1 MEHTIDN
8 ISKHPDN
15 WIVSEITPEQGSED
29 KVIKVELK
37 PLDVSP
43 YCSGIFKKCNKSLLM
58 SATILDKDAFC
69 ASVGLTPADVKF
81 IQVDSDFPL
90 ENRPIYP
97 LGVAQLNYKTLQ
109 QDVVK
114 LKIIEK
120 IDRIMTHFKDHK
132 GIIHLTSYQQLQW
145 VRNGISK
152 DNRKRLI
159 ETDPE
164 IQRDEIISEHINATK
179 PTVLI
184 SPSLHLGLDL
194 HDDLSRFQIIAKVPY
209 PSMGDSWIAKKFG
222 RNKQWYNWQTALRL
236 VQAVDL

>member
-1 MEHTIDN
+1 
-8 ISKHPDN
+8 
-15 WIVSEITPEQGSED
+15 
-29 KVIKVELK
+29 
-37 PLDVSP
+37 
-43 YCSGIFKKCNKSLLM
+43 M
-58 SATILDKDAFC
+58 SATILDKDTFC
-69 ASVGLTPADVKF
+69 TGKGLTPTDVKF

-97 LGVAQLNYKTLQ
+97 LGVARLNYKTLQ
-109 QDVVK
+109 EDMVK
-114 LKIIEK
+114 LKINGM
-120 IDRIMTHFKDHK
+120 IDKIMTHFKDHK

-145 VRNGISK
+145 VKNGISR

-164 IQRDEIISEHINATK
+164 IQRDEIISEHINSTK

-209 PSMGDSWIAKKFG
+209 PSMGDSWIVKKFE
-222 RNKQWYNWQTALRL
+222 RNEQWYNWQTCLRL
-236 VQAVDL
+236 MQAYVGL